1 MMAPTAL
8 YSTKLTEKTAMS
20 TSRPSLVATQVSS
33 IAAWSIWIAVIVILA
48 GLLAIILPIVGGIA
62 VTLIVGWILT
72 LVGLLHLAFAF
83 GARGAGARIWELLLG
98 VVYVVAGFY
107 LIFHPILGLTAL
119 TLLLASYL
127 LIKGILELVQY
138 FQTHPRRGVTWLIL
152 DGVINIVLAVIIWSQ
167 WPFSSLWVIGTL
179 VGISIVFSGISRLM
193 LSLEARRAL
202 APASI

>member
-1 MMAPTAL
+1 
-8 YSTKLTEKTAMS
+8 MS
-20 TSRPSLVATQVSS
+20 TPRPTLGATPVSS
-33 IAAWSIWIAVIVILA
+33 IATWSIWIAILVILA

-83 GARGAGARIWELLLG
+83 GARSAGARIWELLLG
-98 VVYVVAGFY
+98 LVYVVAGFY

-167 WPFSSLWVIGTL
+167 WPFGSLWVIGTL
-179 VGISIVFSGISRLM
+179 VGISILFSGISRLM